1 MYLEYSKLVR
11 TNLNKFL
18 LVGVLIMYLKIS
30 NVVKNFKDF

>member
-18 LVGVLIMYLKIS
+18 LVGVSIMYLKIS